1 MRSEREATGSGDGLP
16 RREDRRLLTG
26 RGRFVGDL
34 EVPGTL
40 ALAVLRSPYAHARV
54 RRVDLGR
61 AEAVAGVALALDG
74 RRLAR
79 RAPALQRATVQPAL
93 AVEEVAY
100 AGQPLAA
107 VLARDRYVAED
118 ALEEAEVEYEPLP
131 VVGDARR
138 ALEEGAPPALLSRP
152 SNLCSERTVGYGE
165 VEAALAE
172 AEVVVEEELAIG
184 RATAQPLEGRAILA
198 VPEAGG
204 GLTVWAAH
212 QAPHQLRAALAAAL
226 GLEERQVRV
235 VTPDVGGGFGV
246 KNGVYPEDLLA
257 AWLALETGR
266 PVRFLE
272 DRREHFLSTNH
283 EREQI
288 HRVRLA
294 ARRDGRLLALD
305 DVLLSDV
312 GAFPPRVPIGLV
324 TATTM
329 PGPYHLPAYRCR
341 VLEVFTN
348 KVPIGPYRGAGRPQG
363 NFVMERMMDRL
374 ARRLGMDPVELR
386 QRNLIRPE
394 EMPYATGLP
403 YRGGPGRVVYDS
415 GDYPAALRQAVER
428 ADVAGW
434 RAEQARARQEGR
446 WLGVGVAVYVE
457 DTGGGPFEAA
467 TARLDPSG
475 RVVVASGSP
484 AQGQGHETTF
494 ARVAADALGVDAERV
509 TVVASDTA
517 QVPAGIG
524 TFGSRGVAMGGSAVH
539 EAAVE
544 LRRRILAAASRLLE
558 VAEEDLLLE
567 GGDVRVRGVPGLRLS
582 LAELARRLR
591 SGEAQEGGRALVDL
605 ASTVAFAPGAPTFAD
620 GAHVAVVEV
629 DPETGGVRV
638 LRYVVAHDCGRMIH
652 PPLVEGQVRGGVMY
666 GLSGALLEEL
676 VYDEQGQL
684 LTSTL
689 AEYAL
694 PSTEEMP
701 PVEIS
706 HLESPTPL
714 NPLGAKGAGEGGTI
728 PALAALANAVE
739 DALAPLGVVVRRLP
753 MTPARVRAWV
763 EEAGR
768 APGEGAGT
776 GPHEAEAARRG

>member
-1 MRSEREATGSGDGLP
+1 MEGERGTVRAAGGRWQAG

-40 ALAVLRSPYAHARV
+40 ELALLRSPYAHARV
-54 RRVDLGR
+54 RRLETGG
-61 AEAVAGVALALDG
+61 AAALPGVAAVLDG
-74 RRLAR
+74 GELER
-79 RAPALQRATVQPAL
+79 RAPRLQAATVQPAL
-93 AVEEVAY
+93 AAGEVAY
-100 AGQPLAA
+100 AGQPLVAVVAA
-107 VLARDRYVAED
+107 DRYRAED
-118 ALEEAEVEYEPLP
+118 ALEAVEVAYEPLP
-131 VVGDARR
+131 VVAEARR
-138 ALEEGAPPALLSRP
+138 ALEEDAPRSLLARP
-152 SNLCSERTVGYGE
+152 SNLCSERTVAYGD

-198 VPEAGG
+198 VPEATG

-212 QAPHQLRAALAAAL
+212 QAPHQLRAVLAAAL
-226 GLEERQVRV
+226 GLEERLVRV

-272 DRREHFLSTNH
+272 DRREHFLSINH
-283 EREQI
+283 EREQL

-305 DVLLSDV
+305 DELLSDV
-312 GAFPPRVPIGLV
+312 GAFPPRIPIGLV
-324 TATTM
+324 TATAM
-329 PGPYHLPAYRCR
+329 PGPYHLPAFRCR
-341 VLEVFTN
+341 VREVFTN

-386 QRNLIRPE
+386 RRNLIRPE
-394 EMPYATGLP
+394 EMPYATGIP
-403 YRGGPGRVVYDS
+403 YRGGAGRVVYDS
-415 GDYPAALRQAVER
+415 GDYPEALRRAVER
-428 ADVAGW
+428 AEVEAW
-434 RAEQARARQEGR
+434 RAEQERARREGR

-457 DTGGGPFEAA
+457 DTGGGPFETA

-475 RVVVASGSP
+475 RIVVASGSP

-494 ARVAADALGVDAERV
+494 ARVAAEALGVEEERV

-539 EAAVE
+539 EAAAE
-544 LRRRILAAASRLLE
+544 LRRRILQAASRLLE
-558 VAEEDLLLE
+558 AGEHDLRLEE
-567 GGDVRVRGVPGLRLS
+567 GQVRVQGVPGLRLS
-582 LAELARRLR
+582 LAELVRRLR
-591 SGEAQEGGRALVDL
+591 AGEVQEEGRALVDL
-605 ASTVAFAPGAPTFAD
+605 EATAAFAPGAPTFAD

-629 DPETGGVRV
+629 DAETGAVRV
-638 LRYVVAHDCGRMIH
+638 LRYVVVHDCGHMID

-676 VYDEQGQL
+676 VYDGQGQL

-689 AEYAL
+689 ADYPL
-694 PSTEEMP
+694 PSAVEMP
-701 PVEIS
+701 RVEID
-706 HLESPTPL
+706 HLESPSPL

-753 MTPARVRAWV
+753 MTPARVRAWI
-763 EEAGR
+763 EEAAAGR
-768 APGEGAGT
+768 GRERA
-776 GPHEAEAARRG
+776 